1 MICKLAKLVK
11 LERTLPSGAFPRDGL
26 AASDGKRF
34 RTDNR
39 QTLRRPMH
47 RASSSRSVVTASQKV
62 FLAILFLSLV
72 LAGCGNE
79 CLLIVSNPG
88 GSGGIVA
95 GGVNSCPVGPTTG
108 NVRLRLASSF
118 ASTSGDAA
126 PARIQHIFVTLRGI
140 EANPSANADEGSP
153 DWQELAPK
161 LATHLAQVDLLAPGG
176 DSCEAETFEDAAVP
190 ADAYHQI
197 RLRLAPNLPE
207 LPGESV
213 LEENSCGT
221 AGLNCMVTSD
231 GSVRPL
237 VLDSKASQI
246 QILPEQIADGFFRIL
261 PDTSIGL
268 KIEFNPQSSMF
279 MPSEEGMRLVPSFTA
294 TALPPCDTAASTNR

>member
-1 MICKLAKLVK
+1 
-11 LERTLPSGAFPRDGL
+11 
-26 AASDGKRF
+26 
-34 RTDNR
+34 
-39 QTLRRPMH
+39 MH

-79 CLLIVSNPG
+79 CVFDRLQPRRQRRNS
-88 GSGGIVA
+88 SGWG
-95 GGVNSCPVGPTTG
+95 NCCPVGPTTG

-268 KIEFNPQSSMF
+268 QSIQS
-279 MPSEEGMRLVPSFTA
+279 PVVDVH
-294 TALPPCDTAASTNR
+294 ALGGRHAAGSLLHRHRAASVRHRGQHESVARRDSSGCAFCETRPALHSDSSFG